1 MTALNIRKNTA
12 GFMRIVASAVENAK
26 VPTKAQASEKL
37 NELRVRAAALMMP
50 NDMAFVISPKSNI
63 N

>member
-12 GFMRIVASAVENAK
+12 NIMRLAASAVENAK
-26 VPTKAQASEKL
+26 VPTKAQAVEKL
-37 NELRVRAAALMMP
+37 NEYRIRAAALVMP
-50 NDMAFVISPKSNI
+50 NDMAFVITPKSNI